1 MARIRNIET
10 GHYRIPLAVT
20 LSDSTHGQIAAFELI
35 TVRVRDTDGAEG
47 VGYTYPV
54 GRNGGAIADILRREV
69 SDMIEGLEAAD
80 TEAVWHRIW
89 WGLHYGG
96 RGGPVV
102 LALSAVNCGGVRE
115 LNCAIAVL
123 ASFRPARRSKE

>member
-10 GHYRIPLAVT
+10 GHYRIPLTVT

-35 TVRVRDTDGAEG
+35 TVRLRDTDGAEG

-54 GRNGGAIADILRREV
+54 GRNGGAVADILRREAP
-69 SDMIEGLEAAD
+69 DLIEGLEADD
-80 TEAVWHRIW
+80 TEAVWHRVW

-96 RGGPVV
+96 RGGP
-102 LALSAVNCGGVRE
+102 
-115 LNCAIAVL
+115 AVL
-123 ASFRPARRSKE
+123 GPPAGETAPWGTRARRAAP